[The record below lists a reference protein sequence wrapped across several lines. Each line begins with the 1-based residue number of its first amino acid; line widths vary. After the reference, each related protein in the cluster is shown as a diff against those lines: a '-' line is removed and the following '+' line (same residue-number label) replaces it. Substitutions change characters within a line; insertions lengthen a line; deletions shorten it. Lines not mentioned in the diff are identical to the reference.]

1 MRVGEGEVPLN
12 KTLKEP
18 QPGVCRVTLKETIVI
33 PSGHE
38 VVLQAAVSA
47 DMGMGVL
54 ETNSHFSE
62 KHEIFVARVVVSSK
76 DKAIPRED
84 KERPTA
90 CEASSRGENY
100 MSLWA
105 QWKRLEVHRGLLYR
119 RCMEENKPDIL
130 QLVVMNSKEWL
141 TIEDWLECALP
152 LSQLSI
158 RHEGRLDRAGTAVMA
173 VCFSSSRL
181 GGKVLDSGSSQECV
195 QFCTQPELLVVL
207 PFVEALEDN
216 EVLMADNLLQVAR
229 IVDPHN
235 RATFEPI
242 QKPSLVSVCCMDPEN
257 YMRLPLSQFEED
269 NVLRELNKVLLA
281 FRQQHQQL
289 VPPVP
294 VTRRLS
300 PIGES
305 FSSTPTEH
313 ETNKPWIFG
322 YLQSVGV
329 YGGCSCC
336 FKINKPIL
344 HTHKNEWSCRS
355 SFLDDLFN
363 MAYYLAFFNY
373 SPPLFYKSKIT
384 VSSRK
389 ALLRRGGSRGFMLQ
403 EDSLDEQFLK
413 DSLQQEREW
422 INNFRSKRP
431 GALTRKDTGESSK
444 YSFSTDCSSELE
456 ELYDQYSRWLEDAE
470 SPDSFRELDA
480 RDIAVVRFAGSLLK
494 RTLSDSFAGISLTDL
509 HGDLDKNKTKIAL
522 AARSLSLELARHKHK
537 IAAQLVSMRSVAGSG
552 VRPVATGNWGCG
564 STHVGE
570 PQLKLVLQW
579 LAASVAGVP
588 TLHYFTCGHHKLL
601 KLDTVCRVLLDR
613 RWTVGELAGAALR
626 FAQLTL
632 ADPQSQTSTTLFDEL
647 IGAEKSTIN

>member
-1 MRVGEGEVPLN
+1 ML
-12 KTLKEP
+12 
-18 QPGVCRVTLKETIVI
+18 
-33 PSGHE
+33 
-38 VVLQAAVSA
+38 
-47 DMGMGVL
+47 
-54 ETNSHFSE
+54 
-62 KHEIFVARVVVSSK
+62 
-76 DKAIPRED
+76 
-84 KERPTA
+84 
-90 CEASSRGENY
+90 
-100 MSLWA
+100 
-105 QWKRLEVHRGLLYR
+105 
-119 RCMEENKPDIL
+119 
-130 QLVVMNSKEWL
+130 
-141 TIEDWLECALP
+141 
-152 LSQLSI
+152 
-158 RHEGRLDRAGTAVMA
+158 
-173 VCFSSSRL
+173 SSSEDA
-181 GGKVLDSGSSQECV
+181 VVAYEECV

-216 EVLMADNLLQVAR
+216 EVLMAENLLQVAR

-294 VTRRLS
+294 ATRRLS

-313 ETNKPWIFG
+313 EANKRAGRI
-322 YLQSVGV
+322 
-329 YGGCSCC
+329 GGR
-336 FKINKPIL
+336 KEGTERGL
-344 HTHKNEWSCRS
+344 CRS
-355 SFLDDLFN
+355 SIEPKTLRI
-363 MAYYLAFFNY
+363 ALAEEAATNTRRTPFIFFSWEDVHTQLKA
-373 SPPLFYKSKIT
+373 SPPPAPQ
-384 VSSRK
+384 RD
-389 ALLRRGGSRGFMLQ
+389 LLRPPSPGRRGRFIVLGSSGECLPVNRTTLVGRGPPFLAHS
-403 EDSLDEQFLK
+403 ESGSGSDEFHSAKSSLDNDEEDEGHARRYSAQLDTPERRSTFAARLRDALRRETN
-413 DSLQQEREW
+413 DSSTSSTDSSYAVGISVAGSGLADGDIKWYGQTAGVLVWTSQQWDDDVHHGIFAE
-422 INNFRSKRP
+422 S
-431 GALTRKDTGESSK
+431 ESSDK
-444 YSFSTDCSSELE
+444 FPVGIEFDRVFRIPQISFRFSILQHENLTHGSTGTDWSGSGRGADRDSRAHEQIGRPTSLIPLWCSLYELE

-470 SPDSFRELDA
+470 FPDSFRELDA

-626 FAQLTL
+626 FAQATL
-632 ADPQSQTSTTLFDEL
+632 ADPQSQTGTTLFDEL
-647 IGAEKSTIN
+647 IGAEKSAIN